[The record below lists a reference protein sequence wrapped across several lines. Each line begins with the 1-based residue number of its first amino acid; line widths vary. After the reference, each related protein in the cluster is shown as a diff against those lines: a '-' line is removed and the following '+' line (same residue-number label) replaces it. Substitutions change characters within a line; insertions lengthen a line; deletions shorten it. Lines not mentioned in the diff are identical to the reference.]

1 VLYGDKNDLAGTGG
15 RTLTIFARSL
25 LGGLLLAVAFTS
37 PSPAA
42 EEPVPAEPAAPAAEQ
57 STGSAGEPGNPG
69 DPNSGA
75 APAATYEDVLF
86 VEETLPYVPDSNTL
100 ATKLPLPLLK
110 TPASVGVVSEPLFTE
125 QDGTVLGDAL
135 RNVSGLNVQT
145 QSGVADLFLV
155 RGFDSISSGM
165 VLTDGAVEPEISFY
179 QLYNVERVEVLKG
192 PGGFLY
198 GATPTAG
205 TVNLVRKQP
214 APESF
219 LDVGLSAGSF
229 ATYEGRIDVNS
240 SRREGKLGFRA
251 NGLWQESAGYRD
263 GKDSRAW
270 AVNPALT
277 WRPGPASTLNVNF
290 ERVDTSYSPDA
301 GLPIVATAAGPV
313 LADVPRT
320 RAYESPFDR
329 SDQELTRFQ
338 VDYEAV
344 LSERLR
350 LRNKAYYRELS
361 WLSDGTLF
369 NGVFPSFTTGRPE
382 VSRVLALLDDRQRLA
397 GDQIEAVLSLGGGA
411 GSVRHRILAGL
422 ELSRLTDEFTLD
434 VALLPGIDLANPV
447 ETAARPLFLLP
458 GQSQAADAETRV
470 VAPYLIDEVA
480 FSDRFQLVLGG
491 RFDDLD
497 YDDPVSRTS
506 RQDARLSPLLGAVYS
521 PRPNLSIYANATE
534 AFAPPSSRTVG
545 ERRPEESRQVELGIK
560 GNLLGGKVQTT
571 LALYQ
576 LERENVA
583 IPDDNGITQQTGS
596 QRARGVELELAAEP
610 RRGMRTF
617 LSYAYNDSEL
627 TRFAE
632 RVLVGF
638 FPPAFATVDRSGN
651 DPAFAPEHIVNLW
664 ASQRFGNGLG
674 LAGGARYLSEQ
685 FVAEDNVFALD
696 SALTF
701 DAALFWDRG
710 AQRFSLN
717 LKNLTG
723 EEYETRGF
731 GATSVIPAPGFSVS
745 GGYTYRMG
753 W

>member
-1 VLYGDKNDLAGTGG
+1 LT
-15 RTLTIFARSL
+15 TLTRSL
-25 LGGLLLAVAFTS
+25 LGGLLLAAAS
-37 PSPAA
+37 IAPPLAAAQDPA
-42 EEPVPAEPAAPAAEQ
+42 PAEPVAPAE
-57 STGSAGEPGNPG
+57 TGSQDTSGEPAG
-69 DPNSGA
+69 SGS
-75 APAATYEDVLF
+75 APVATYEDVLF
-86 VEETLPYVPDSNTL
+86 VEETLPYVPASNTL
-100 ATKLPLPLLK
+100 ATKLPSPLLL
-110 TPASVGVVSEPLFTE
+110 TPASVGVVSAPLFAE
-125 QDGTVLGDAL
+125 QHGTVLGDAL

-179 QLYNVERVEVLKG
+179 RLYNVERVEVLKG

-198 GATPTAG
+198 GAAPTAG

-219 LDVGLSAGSF
+219 LDLGVSAGSF
-229 ATYEGRIDVNS
+229 GAYEGQVDVNS
-240 SRREGKLGFRA
+240 SHRDGDLNFRV
-251 NGLWQESAGYRD
+251 NGLWEESDGYRD
-263 GKDSRAW
+263 DKDSRAG
-270 AVNPALT
+270 AINPALT
-277 WRPGPASTLNVNF
+277 WRPGTASTLNVNF
-290 ERVDTSYSPDA
+290 ERVDTDYSPDA
-301 GLPIVATAAGPV
+301 GLPIVATASGPV

-344 LSERLR
+344 LSDRLT

-361 WLSDGTLF
+361 WLSDGTIF

-397 GDQIEAVLSLGGGA
+397 GNQVEAVLALGGGD
-411 GSVRHRILAGL
+411 GQGIRHRLLAGL
-422 ELSRLTDEFTLD
+422 ELGRLADEFTLD
-434 VALLPGIDLANPV
+434 VAFLPAIDLEAPV
-447 ETAARPLFLLP
+447 ETATRPLFLLP

-470 VAPYLIDEVA
+470 IAPYLIDEIA

-491 RFDDLD
+491 RFDSLD
-497 YDDPVSRTS
+497 YDDPVSGTS
-506 RQDARLSPLLGAVYS
+506 REDSQLSPLVGAVYS
-521 PRPNLSIYANATE
+521 LRPDLAVYASAAE

-545 ERRPEESRQVELGIK
+545 EREPEESAQVEAGVK
-560 GNLLGGKVQTT
+560 SRLLGGKVQTT
-571 LALYQ
+571 VAVYQ

-596 QRARGVELELAAEP
+596 QRSRGIELELAAEP
-610 RRGMRTF
+610 WRGLRTF

-632 RVLVGF
+632 SVLVNF
-638 FPPAFATVDRSGN
+638 FPPTFATIDRSGN

-664 ASQRFGNGLG
+664 ASRRFGGGLG
-674 LAGGARYLSEQ
+674 VAGGARYLSGQ
-685 FVAEDNVFALD
+685 FVAEDNLFALD

-701 DAALFWDRG
+701 DAALFFDRG
-710 AQRFSLN
+710 AQRWSLN

-723 EEYETRGF
+723 EDYETRGF

-745 GGYTYRMG
+745 GGFNYRMG